1 MKRGSTTAW
10 LLEPWTYVRIEWMQR
25 IEQKSSA
32 VDPTRLQVNDRE
44 LNGNTTTT
52 SGVFI
57 ELMNDN
63 NKVPVKALKI
73 ERTK

>member
-1 MKRGSTTAW
+1 M
-10 LLEPWTYVRIEWMQR
+10 
-25 IEQKSSA
+25 SSA

-57 ELMNDN
+57 ELTNDN